1 MATGRLPADIVSV
14 EDFQDPLL
22 KNLYDGLQRGESP
35 ASLVEQET
43 DQVTRARV
51 SHLLFTPSSEDTNQL
66 IRMAQDCVAT
76 MRLNRMESRVRQV
89 MQTMNGLSG
98 DAKKA
103 ALDEVTTLTQKIK
116 AMKATR

>member
-1 MATGRLPADIVSV
+1 
-14 EDFQDPLL
+14 
-22 KNLYDGLQRGESP
+22 
-35 ASLVEQET
+35 
-43 DQVTRARV
+43 
-51 SHLLFTPSSEDTNQL
+51 
-66 IRMAQDCVAT
+66 

-89 MQTMNGLSG
+89 MQTINSLSG